1 MARSRLVVPW
11 LTTTLIVGVLLSL
24 GAWQLQRRIEKHAL
38 IAALTQRLAEVPA
51 PLPQPSQWS
60 ALRPSS
66 DEFRR
71 VTFSATLDV
80 PASAGVYAS
89 GSPLRRDVSGQG
101 VWAFAPAILAG
112 GATVIINRGFLPDS
126 QSLLLRQGDGANV
139 RELRGYLRFPE
150 QLGWLTPPGGIGRR
164 LWFARD
170 IAAMARA
177 FGWAGGGPG
186 DLAPFYVDL
195 GSPVPDSG
203 WPKPGPLSVNLKDD
217 HLQYALTW
225 FSLAFAVMIGFAVW
239 LRTRRL
245 AS

>member
-80 PASAGVYAS
+80 PASAGVYTS

-112 GATVIINRGFLPDS
+112 GATVIINRGFLPD
-126 QSLLLRQGDGANV
+126 LPVVAV
-139 RELRGYLRFPE
+139 A
-150 QLGWLTPPGGIGRR
+150 TGRR
-164 LWFARD
+164 RECE
-170 IAAMARA
+170 
-177 FGWAGGGPG
+177 GVEG
-186 DLAPFYVDL
+186 
-195 GSPVPDSG
+195 
-203 WPKPGPLSVNLKDD
+203 LSS
-217 HLQYALTW
+217 
-225 FSLAFAVMIGFAVW
+225 FS
-239 LRTRRL
+239 
-245 AS
+245 